1 MLALEF
7 HPLVEADLTEAAEWY
22 ERQQTGADERF
33 AAEAHEALHNLTGEA
48 LLYTVRF
55 DDIRRMNLPTFPYG
69 VFNFIERD
77 AVVVLAVLHG
87 ARDSQA
93 ELERRRTTYV

>member
-7 HPLVEADLTEAAEWY
+7 HPLVEAGLTEAAEWY
-22 ERQQTGADERF
+22 ERQQTGVGERF
-33 AAEAHEALHNLTGEA
+33 AAEAHDAIYNLTGEA

-55 DDIRRMNLPTFPYG
+55 DDIRRMNLPTFPHG
-69 VFNFIERD
+69 VFYFIERD
-77 AVVVLAVLHG
+77 IVVVLAVLHG

-93 ELERRRTTYV
+93 ELERRRTTYG

>member
-22 ERQQTGADERF
+22 ERQQTGVGVRF

-55 DDIRRMNLPTFPYG
+55 DDIRRMNLPTIRPGFRKRCWSGSTGREQRGALMHFIAGG
-69 VFNFIERD
+69 V
-77 AVVVLAVLHG
+77 
-87 ARDSQA
+87 ARAD
-93 ELERRRTTYV
+93 